1 MITAEPKTLSR
12 QLSRVLDEVQI
23 AEDLTT
29 ATVGHREIQA
39 DNSRELQRL
48 LAAALYEVL
57 HAGFDADRG
66 PVPFHIRDSRF
77 EKRLT
82 EAVPHRNTRTIGK
95 VRSLPLVEGGPV
107 LLEREGVLVWTP
119 AERIHDHEV
128 LTVGKEVEVEVNA
141 IRPALSPGFF
151 LVDGSRPAT
160 VRSDVLRVYVHLTN
174 PDDAAPAWGTTLRH
188 LEENGARYRAKV
200 LSAPTLYPRRDAL
213 VIYLRQGSWELADG
227 LAGALHGLPGLAP
240 DVSLFARPL
249 AAGVAAAWEP
259 DDRRAYM
266 RGMSFGQHRAGV
278 IAQALIDHKKGL
290 GALPQTLAERMREA
304 RIRLDDL
311 ASNTDSPA
319 LLA

>member
-1 MITAEPKTLSR
+1 MITAEPEALPR
-12 QLSRVLDEVQI
+12 QLSRVLDEVWV
-23 AEDLTT
+23 ADDLTS
-29 ATVGHREIQA
+29 ATVGYREIEA
-39 DNSRELQRL
+39 DSNRELQRL

-77 EKRLT
+77 EKRLAD
-82 EAVPHRNTRTIGK
+82 AVPHRNTIASGK
-95 VRSLPLVEGGPV
+95 VRGLPLVEGGPL

-119 AERIHDHEV
+119 AERVQHTEP
-128 LTVGKEVEVEVNA
+128 LTVGQEVDVETTA

-151 LVDGSRPAT
+151 LVDGSRPTT
-160 VRSDVLRVYVHLTN
+160 VRSDVLRVYVHITS
-174 PDDAAPAWGTTLRH
+174 PDDAPHVWGTALRH
-188 LEENGARYRAKV
+188 LEENGAHYRAKV

-213 VIYLRQGSWELADG
+213 VIYLRHGSWGLADA
-227 LAGALHGLPGLAP
+227 LADVLRRLPGLAP
-240 DVSLFARPL
+240 DVSLFTRPL
-249 AAGVAAAWEP
+249 APGVAAAWEP

-290 GALPQTLAERMREA
+290 GALPQTLAERMSEA
-304 RIRLDDL
+304 SIRLDDL
-311 ASNTDSPA
+311 ASNTGSPA